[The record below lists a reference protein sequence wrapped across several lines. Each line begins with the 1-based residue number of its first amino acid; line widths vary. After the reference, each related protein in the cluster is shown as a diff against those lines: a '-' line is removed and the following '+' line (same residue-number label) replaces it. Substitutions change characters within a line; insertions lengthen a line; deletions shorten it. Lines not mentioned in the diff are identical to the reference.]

1 MNMKKIITLVS
12 AALVLLASVPAF
24 AQGSFGAGYLS
35 STVVTKTGSTSSES
49 SPMNGFYA
57 GIGYT
62 VPIAGALNLT
72 PGLYYGF
79 ATKDVALGKRQDH
92 YINVPLHFSIGFGT
106 TRDLRLFVYGGPNIS
121 YTLAS
126 KTIANQTS
134 IDLLGDNAKRLDV
147 LLGGGIGIEFIETFR
162 VNIGYDFGMLNHAS
176 SNNYTVKRNQ
186 LTVGAAII
194 F

>member
-12 AALVLLASVPAF
+12 AALVLLASIPAN

-35 STVVTKTGSTSSES
+35 STVVSKTGSSSSES

-79 ATKDVALGKRQDH
+79 ATKDLVNLMEGVTPTPVGSARF
-92 YINVPLHFSIGFGT
+92 IAAI
-106 TRDLRLFVYGGPNIS
+106 RERLE
-121 YTLAS
+121 
-126 KTIANQTS
+126 
-134 IDLLGDNAKRLDV
+134 KRL
-147 LLGGGIGIEFIETFR
+147 
-162 VNIGYDFGMLNHAS
+162 A
-176 SNNYTVKRNQ
+176 
-186 LTVGAAII
+186 
-194 F
+194 